1 MGELFDR
8 FILIKVNEYGF
19 DSWHKIKREATKCKL
34 FWNNWWLRSKTESEI
49 KKRCYKLLD
58 LLVFAEEQKKKK
70 RQKTQKKKILS
81 NKTPRKRLTKK
92 FIEELVET
100 LTPNKIIKV
109 YDEFDDR
116 WNKCRV
122 IKHCDKDKFTLLDL
136 GDDGTFDESFKNLK
150 FEVLDKE
157 DDDDDDIDIKSKTKK
172 NKKKRMDK
180 NKKMQVPKA
189 KR

>member
-1 MGELFDR
+1 MG
-8 FILIKVNEYGF
+8 
-19 DSWHKIKREATKCKL
+19 
-34 FWNNWWLRSKTESEI
+34 
-49 KKRCYKLLD
+49 
-58 LLVFAEEQKKKK
+58 
-70 RQKTQKKKILS
+70 TQKKKILS

-157 DDDDDDIDIKSKTKK
+157 DDDDDDDDDDDIDIKSKTKK
-172 NKKKRMDK
+172 NKKRKRMDK
-180 NKKMQVPKA
+180 N
-189 KR
+189 